1 MILHTLTKAILMGV
15 FLTGAQSAIAAN
27 IQSINLVGDSFGD
40 GTRLTKVVIHYD
52 SMING
57 SSLANGSFEIAG
69 QTITRSYTSSD
80 NLGEHPATN
89 GAYVVLDVDSSAR
102 NALIYSTN
110 PQLSTQVLKGNRPS
124 GERPMQKPD
133 DSAGGHHPMQFKAP
147 AIGQFQVT
155 LTQQQAIKENSGAL
169 VKPNHLTYRASHV
182 EQISAKRFVTRVFH
196 DPVTGK
202 SLTYNLYIP
211 KDYDATRTYPM
222 VFFGH
227 DAGATSSDP
236 RVTLWQGL
244 GATVWSEP
252 ANQARHASFVLAPQ
266 FDTQIV
272 DDTNQHSDAM
282 DISARLIKSLERE
295 YSIDRNRVYATGQ
308 SGGCMLSIAMN
319 IEYPEL
325 FAASYLVAGQWNPT
339 QVTPL
344 VHKPLWIVV
353 SQGDTKAYP
362 GMNAI
367 TQTLQQQGSTLTSAV
382 WSGTASAQEIAANAK
397 AMLATDADIH
407 YVALKKGSVVPVNQT
422 EDSGSNH
429 LNTWRIAYTYQP
441 VIDWLY
447 QQKMTHQH
455 GPDLPFSQLVVA
467 AKSGDQQAQSRLG
480 ENYFRGHGAEQNNQ
494 EAFHW
499 LSLASEQGNAHAKS
513 LLVQLYWQGLGT
525 DKNETKA
532 WALFSEA
539 TQQGDMKAPRYLGW
553 FYQQGI
559 AVPADQKKAAEFYQ
573 LAANRGDI
581 TGQYYLGG
589 MYLKGLGVKQDL
601 RLARYWFNES
611 AARGD
616 LVAAPAMVALA
627 DMLDKGLGGEL
638 DKAQAKSLLQAAAK
652 VGYEPAQ
659 NALKLQ

>member
-1 MILHTLTKAILMGV
+1 MKLHTLTKAILMGGV
-15 FLTGAQSAIAAN
+15 LTGAQSAIAAN
-27 IQSINLVGDSFGD
+27 IQSIQLVGDSFGD

-52 SMING
+52 SLIN
-57 SSLANGSFEIAG
+57 SASLGNGSFEIAG
-69 QTITRSYTSSD
+69 QTITHSYTSSD
-80 NLGEHPATN
+80 NLGEHPTKS
-89 GAYVVLDVDSSAR
+89 GAYVVLDVDSSAH

-110 PQLSTQVLKGNRPS
+110 PQLSTQALKGNRPS
-124 GERPMQKPD
+124 GARPMQKPD
-133 DSAGGHHPMQFKAP
+133 ASAGGHHPMDFKAP

-155 LTQQQAIKENSGAL
+155 MTQQKTIKENSGVL
-169 VKPNHLTYRASHV
+169 VKPDHLTYRASHV

-244 GATVWSEP
+244 GATVWSDP
-252 ANQARHASFVLAPQ
+252 SNQARHASFVLAPQ

-272 DDTNQHSDAM
+272 DDTNQHSDVM
-282 DISARLIKSLERE
+282 DISARLIKSLEKE

-308 SGGCMLSIAMN
+308 SGGCMLSIGMN

-325 FAASYLVAGQWNPT
+325 FAASYLVAGQWDPK

-382 WSGTASAQEIAANAK
+382 WSGTASSDEIETNAK
-397 AMLATDADIH
+397 AMLANNVDIH
-407 YVALKKGSVVPVNQT
+407 YVALKKGTVVPDNQKD
-422 EDSGSNH
+422 DSGSNH

-441 VIDWLY
+441 VIDWLF
-447 QQKMTHQH
+447 QQKSTPHH
-455 GPDLPFSQLVVA
+455 GQPSPLSQLITA
-467 AKSGDQQAQSRLG
+467 AKAGDSEAQSRLG
-480 ENYFRGHGAEQNNQ
+480 ENYFRGHDTEQNNQ

-499 LSLASEQGNAHAKS
+499 LTLASEQGNAHAKS
-513 LLVQLYWQGLGT
+513 LLGQLYWQGLGT

-532 WALFSEA
+532 FDLFSEA
-539 TQQGDMKAPRYLGW
+539 TNQGDMKASRYVGW

-559 AVPADQKKAAEFYQ
+559 AVQADQKKAAEFYQ

-581 TGQYYLGG
+581 TGQYYLGE
-589 MYLKGLGVKQDL
+589 MYLQGRGVKLNL

-627 DMLDKGLGGEL
+627 DMLDKGLGGNQ
-638 DKAQAKSLLQAAAK
+638 DKAQANSLLQAAAN

-659 NALKLQ
+659 KVLQSH